1 MKLRPRDY
9 VRSFFARSEDVNSH
23 EPRRL
28 ISRLWQIC
36 RSECMLLTKL
46 RAFFFFKKGHSPIPN
61 VAHEG
66 GPRAVT
72 PD

>member
-1 MKLRPRDY
+1 
-9 VRSFFARSEDVNSH
+9 
-23 EPRRL
+23 
-28 ISRLWQIC
+28 
-36 RSECMLLTKL
+36 MLLSKL
-46 RAFFFFKKGHSPIPN
+46 RAFFKKGHSPIPN

>member
-1 MKLRPRDY
+1 MKLRPHDY
-9 VRSFFARSEDVNSH
+9 IFFFSWCKDVYSH
-23 EPRRL
+23 EPLRF
-28 ISRLWQIC
+28 ISRLLQIC
-36 RSECMLLTKL
+36 RSECMLLSKL
-46 RAFFFFKKGHSPIPN
+46 RAFFKKGHSPIPN